1 MAVGTYRTSA
11 VFNPFTFE
19 QMIKPYQIYT
29 EAYNAAEKD
38 LNDQL
43 DKYATIEQMADD
55 TIQDRIEQYKTFVS
69 NTAEKAASGD
79 YDYKTLAEDA
89 KRARDYYRNYAPKI
103 AAAYDIVNSARK
115 AQQELRIKDPSAAL
129 TPIPTMREA
138 MDNPDF
144 QWGYLSG
151 DKIHKDMVEA
161 GQNLAKDI
169 NSTRVVP
176 PDIEG
181 YTKQLNTKG
190 YTKQEQDLFARL
202 ASAAIT
208 NGLNITDV
216 IGSQRFA
223 TDDNTDAAI
232 KTELMNK
239 FIQPWQSLSTY
250 ISKNGFDRFNQYDQS
265 MLLNRALSG
274 MLEGMTG
281 SETPNYIKDL
291 QWEESSQKR
300 IAKYK
305 HDLDNPQPVNDN
317 TVINPVPAPRR
328 HSPLKSSTSSKLSD
342 ILKGNGVYKVGDSY
356 MTQQQAERFIL
367 TNSNPYNS
375 KAVQFNG
382 QNDWNGPQTINNVG
396 IFEANAALHKRD
408 KSNTE
413 KAISDD
419 KSALD
424 ELNKLTGRTDLPQS
438 RLRYEKRDLDRAVS
452 TVSSI
457 FKKYNNYEQV
467 PEDEKDRAMNYLFG
481 AQGTL
486 SGLASRRSVEHN
498 KDAILRILF
507 DRLGN
512 GVEKEEFPDW
522 ALTKKQM
529 DELEENGVKFYDS
542 KGNPRSDYDIMF
554 DAWDLFDDQYTMYDM
569 TSTRGAGEEASK
581 AMTRNYFAEF
591 SPQEVKDTDGRTIL
605 LKPKKDS
612 DNTSFEGYND
622 PMYFLEPSAL
632 RGKTRKKI
640 VKLIDNS
647 GKDHYVELPLS
658 RRENAVVESELNRIK
673 GSLGLSGINNNDF
686 LKHVEMG
693 AFLSE
698 GINIDRVMTQL
709 SNAIIDDQ
717 ERNFKQKKS
726 ETNSK
731 LQ

>member
-55 TIQDRIEQYKTFVS
+55 SIRDRIEQYKTFVN

-79 YDYKTLAEDA
+79 YDYKTLTEDA
-89 KRARDYYRNYAPKI
+89 RRARDYYRDYAPKI
-103 AAAYDIVNSARK
+103 AAAYEIVNSARK

-176 PDIEG
+176 SDIEG
-181 YTKQLNTKG
+181 YTKQMTTKG
-190 YTKQEQDLFARL
+190 YTKHEQDLFARL

-208 NGLNITDV
+208 NGLSITDV

-232 KTELMNK
+232 KTELANK
-239 FIQPWQSLSTY
+239 FVQPWQSLSTY
-250 ISKNGFDRFNQYDQS
+250 ISRNGFDRFNQYDQS

-291 QWEESSQKR
+291 RWEENSQKR

-305 HDLDNPQPVNDN
+305 HGLENPEVPNN
-317 TVINPVPAPRR
+317 NPVINPVPAPQVN
-328 HSPLKSSTSSKLSD
+328 SPLNGSLADKLSN
-342 ILKGNGVYKVGDSY
+342 IVRGNGVYKVGDSY
-356 MTQQQAERFIL
+356 MTQQQTERYIL
-367 TNSNPYNS
+367 TNANPYNA
-375 KAVQFNG
+375 KAIQFNG
-382 QNDWNGPQTINNVG
+382 QNSNNVPQTINNVG
-396 IFEANAALHKRD
+396 IFEASAALHKRN
-408 KSNTE
+408 KTNTG
-413 KAISDD
+413 KVINDD
-419 KSALD
+419 KAALD
-424 ELNKLTGRTDLPQS
+424 ELNKLTGRAGLPQS
-438 RLRYEKRDLDRAVS
+438 NLRYKERDLERATS

-457 FKKYNNYEQV
+457 FKKYNNYEQI

-481 AQGTL
+481 TNGAL
-486 SGLASRRSVEHN
+486 SGLASKRSVEPN
-498 KDAILRILF
+498 KDSILSLIF

-512 GVEKEEFPDW
+512 GVENGVIPDW
-522 ALTKKQM
+522 ALTKDEM
-529 DELEENGVKFYDS
+529 AELEKNGVRFYDS
-542 KGNPRSDYDIMF
+542 NGNPRNNFDITF
-554 DAWDLFDDQYTMYDM
+554 DAWDLLNKQHQMYEM
-569 TSTRGAGEEASK
+569 TGTRGAEEEASK
-581 AMTRNYFAEF
+581 AMTHYYFSEF
-591 SPQEVKDTDGRTIL
+591 SSQERNDTDGRKVL

-612 DNTSFEGYND
+612 NNTSFEGYNE
-622 PMYFLEPSAL
+622 PMYYLEPSAL
-632 RGKTRKKI
+632 RSKTRSKI
-640 VKLIDNS
+640 VKLIDSN
-647 GKDHYVELPLS
+647 GNDHYVRLPLS
-658 RRENAVVESELNRIK
+658 RREDMVVENSLNQLQS
-673 GSLGLSGINNNDF
+673 SLNLNINNDDF
-686 LKHVEMG
+686 LKYIEMG
-693 AFLSE
+693 AFEKE
-698 GINIDRVMTQL
+698 GINIDMVMTQL
-709 SNAIIDDQ
+709 SNAIIDDH